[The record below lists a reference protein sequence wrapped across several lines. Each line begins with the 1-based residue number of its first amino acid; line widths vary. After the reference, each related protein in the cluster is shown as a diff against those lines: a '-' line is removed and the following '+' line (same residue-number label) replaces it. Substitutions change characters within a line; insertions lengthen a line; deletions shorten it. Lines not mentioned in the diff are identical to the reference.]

1 MISFGTR
8 FDSGEESSRFL
19 SRFDNSIETSGAE
32 SIGYDRRE
40 EGGKKIDYEERG
52 SRWLILFIHLRLF
65 LRMKGYVF

>member
-19 SRFDNSIETSGAE
+19 SKFDNCIETERDSGAE

-40 EGGKKIDYEERG
+40 EGGKN
-52 SRWLILFIHLRLF
+52 
-65 LRMKGYVF
+65 